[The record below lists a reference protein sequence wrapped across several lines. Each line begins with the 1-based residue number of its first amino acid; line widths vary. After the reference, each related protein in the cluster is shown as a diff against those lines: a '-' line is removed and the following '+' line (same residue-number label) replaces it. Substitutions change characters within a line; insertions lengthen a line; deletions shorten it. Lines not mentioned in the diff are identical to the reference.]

1 MDWWFF
7 LDLSFPADNAFS
19 SCTLW
24 ATSRI
29 RRRSLHQASALRW
42 DLGCNICDGLFS
54 GLSAM
59 LEPRY
64 EIRII
69 YIYKDIQKEIS
80 LIQVVIMVDDNFRCH
95 QRLKMLSM
103 EFGKRAQQT
112 GGSRKTVFY
121 QLAREIFGAMDA
133 NISHCFRVFSQMGGR
148 AQSCHQPAGHQSPP
162 VHAAGPQ

>member
-1 MDWWFF
+1 
-7 LDLSFPADNAFS
+7 
-19 SCTLW
+19 
-24 ATSRI
+24 
-29 RRRSLHQASALRW
+29 
-42 DLGCNICDGLFS
+42 
-54 GLSAM
+54 M

-64 EIRII
+64 EKRII

-112 GGSRKTVFY
+112 GGSQKTVFY

-133 NISHCFRVFSQMGGR
+133 KISHRFRVFSQVGGR
-148 AQSCHQPAGHQSPP
+148 AESCHQPAGHQGPP